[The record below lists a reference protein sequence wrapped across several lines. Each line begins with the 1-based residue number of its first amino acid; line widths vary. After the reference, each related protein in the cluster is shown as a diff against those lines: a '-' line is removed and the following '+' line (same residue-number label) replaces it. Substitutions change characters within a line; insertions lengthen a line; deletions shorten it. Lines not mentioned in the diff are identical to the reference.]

1 MNQPKRTPSANPLV
15 RFWHLNR
22 MGRLEGAPMAAILV
36 LLGSV
41 LGTGTVTIKVLFA
54 ALAMGAIAMNYVY
67 LVNGVT
73 DVDEDSVN
81 SPNRPLVRG
90 DVGMREAKIYVN
102 VLLAL
107 GVLYPFFL
115 HSTWSERAIVWIILA
130 MGVFYSL
137 PPVRFKRYPP
147 AATIYLVINF
157 NLPIVLGHEVSGA
170 PGLLPPY
177 LFATVALFLANM
189 PLKDIGDA
197 KGDAEAGIANWSN
210 WLSQRG
216 LMTMSAGLSVVGAA
230 ISAFVLA
237 DLGPMRWAYSA
248 LVLLPALNV
257 AVHLLLKLDR
267 KELFTRG
274 VRGLIVLCTLIVL
287 TVLAFPERLPRLSQ
301 STPTVIDPTV
311 ALVPTQLAANPR

>member
-1 MNQPKRTPSANPLV
+1 MSAGPVTPSPNPLV

-22 MGRLEGAPMAAILV
+22 MGRIEGAPMAGLLV
-36 LLGSV
+36 LFGAV
-41 LGTGTVTIKVLFA
+41 LGDGTLDWRVFLGAFA
-54 ALAMGAIAMNYVY
+54 MAAVAMNYVY

-73 DVDEDSVN
+73 DVDEDRVN
-81 SPNRPLVRG
+81 SPSRPLVRG
-90 DVGMREAKIYVN
+90 DVTLREANIYVK

-115 HSTWSERAIVWIILA
+115 HPTWSQRAIVWIILA

-157 NLPIVLGHEVSGA
+157 NLPIVLGHQLSGA
-170 PGLLPPY
+170 TGDWPPY
-177 LFATVALFLANM
+177 LFATLALFFANM

-197 KGDAEAGIANWSN
+197 TGDAEVGIANWSN
-210 WLSQRG
+210 WLGQRG
-216 LMTMSAGLSVVGAA
+216 LMGMAAGLSIAGFVA
-230 ISAFVLA
+230 SCFVLA

-257 AVHLLLKLDR
+257 GVHLLLGMDR

-274 VRGLIVLCTLIVL
+274 VRGLIVLCSVIVIL
-287 TVLAFPERLPRLSQ
+287 GIALPDLF
-301 STPTVIDPTV
+301 
-311 ALVPTQLAANPR
+311 